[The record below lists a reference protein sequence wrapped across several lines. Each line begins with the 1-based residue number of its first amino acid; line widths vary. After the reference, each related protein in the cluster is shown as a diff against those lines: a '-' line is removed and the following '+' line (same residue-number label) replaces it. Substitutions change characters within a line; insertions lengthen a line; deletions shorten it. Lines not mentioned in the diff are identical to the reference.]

1 MNESQH
7 NSGGIDPTFDETTIK
22 TVDVNVLKL
31 ATIIAIYIT
40 KHRDE
45 FTDLYYDMIM
55 NAVENINGVNH
66 LTLNAYSNYILNVTF
81 SYAGRI
87 HYDDIREIVIK
98 FCQAQMMSSNK

>member
-45 FTDLYYDMIM
+45 FT
-55 NAVENINGVNH
+55 E
-66 LTLNAYSNYILNVTF
+66 
-81 SYAGRI
+81 
-87 HYDDIREIVIK
+87 
-98 FCQAQMMSSNK
+98 